1 LKIIKSVKAP
11 LSIQEV
17 YKKDTK
23 TGKKKEDGV
32 KVHGSYS
39 LSKDAS
45 REEESPCL
53 IKCPS
58 HASLGDV
65 GHFNRKEKTPAKPK
79 YRRKPKHANK
89 TSPKNPET
97 ITSQQWSSCFAPT
110 RTRTPDIIFNCAL

>member
-79 YRRKPKHANK
+79 YRRKPKHPSI
-89 TSPKNPET
+89 TSPQNLET
-97 ITSQQWSSCFAPT
+97 ITSLQGPSWLVPA
-110 RTRTPDIIFNCAL
+110 RTKTPGIIINRAL

>member
-89 TSPKNPET
+89 TSPQNPET
-97 ITSQQWSSCFAPT
+97 ITSQQVPTCLTPT
-110 RTRTPDIIFNCAL
+110 RTRTPGIIIGRAL